1 MRFVVNTDYSRRI
14 KMIHYLSIFDEG
26 KNLGTTINKAIERLN
41 CLEDDWIVLRDLDVA
56 FLTPDAGS
64 MIIEATK
71 SGYDLIG
78 CTMNRL
84 AETHQVSGD
93 FEQSDIFEHYYL
105 AKQHQYKYGY
115 KVIPFK
121 HDLAAAV
128 MIFSFKIWKRVKFK
142 NNIVFD
148 REFTKGVRING
159 GKVGIMPGLYVFH
172 AYRLWA
178 KTRNEARNSIEH
190 LIKK

>member
-1 MRFVVNTDYSRRI
+1 
-14 KMIHYLSIFDEG
+14 MIHFISIFDEY
-26 KNLGTTINKAIERLN
+26 KNFGNAINKAIDRLN
-41 CLEDDWIVLRDLDVA
+41 CSDDDWIVLRDLDVA
-56 FLTPDAGS
+56 FLTPYAGN

-84 AETHQVSGD
+84 AEPHQTSGS
-93 FEQSDIFEHYYL
+93 FEQSGIFEHYSL
-105 AKQHQYKYGY
+105 AKQHQDKYGS

-128 MIFSFKIWKRVKFK
+128 MIFSFKIWKKVKFK